1 MWISCDE
8 LSNSATSEQVQSEFR
23 IHSAYILIFRIFPF
37 EFTSFFICCIYYNTL
52 QEICLLAKCTK
63 IRLKFWWG
71 CLLTKIT
78 PGRSMGGRLKK
89 WTEKAPTLRSRSLIR
104 KEVNISEMLVRV
116 VGSRTPRFTRQ
127 CVLPPDCTHIFKGVE
142 CGRICTSVKPLFRR
156 LALLVSHTL
165 IFEGEIVLL
174 TFVSCYQAFRSRGL
188 FPLTLHTYYT
198 IPWTICQGFFESF
211 FIFFNGTF

>member
-1 MWISCDE
+1 MCNLPLDK
-8 LSNSATSEQVQSEFR
+8 NA
-23 IHSAYILIFRIFPF
+23 
-37 EFTSFFICCIYYNTL
+37 
-52 QEICLLAKCTK
+52 
-63 IRLKFWWG
+63 
-71 CLLTKIT
+71 
-78 PGRSMGGRLKK
+78 GRVGRARAARK
-89 WTEKAPTLRSRSLIR
+89 TEKTLGRAESLIR

-174 TFVSCYQAFRSRGL
+174 TFVIYFYELFFDSFRCPRGL
-188 FPLTLHTYYT
+188 FPLTLHTYYIT
-198 IPWTICQGFFESF
+198 L
-211 FIFFNGTF
+211 